1 MDCVFCREISGDELY
16 RNGLFRVVLADE
28 PDFPGFLR
36 LILNRHQTEMTQLLE
51 EERGQIMEA
60 LWALEASLLEVMK
73 PSKVNIASLGNMT
86 PHIHWHVIPRY
97 RDDAYFPGSV
107 WSARLRDV
115 DEAQLVERR
124 GLATKLGPAI
134 TDRLS

>member
-1 MDCVFCREISGDELY
+1 
-16 RNGLFRVVLADE
+16 
-28 PDFPGFLR
+28 
-36 LILNRHQTEMTQLLE
+36 MTQLSE
-51 EERGQIMEA
+51 EEREQIMAA
-60 LWALEASLLEVMK
+60 LWGLEASLHEVMK

-107 WSARLRDV
+107 WSVRLRDV
-115 DEAQLVERR
+115 DEVELAERR
-124 GLATKLGPAI
+124 GLAAKLGPAI